1 MNIRDEPTRSDI
13 GGHPL
18 VVTAVVGFVGWLVLA
33 ACALALGALV
43 THFVVGHSLGHGDL
57 DVARWFA
64 HRRTDTWNSISHV
77 GSYFAETIT
86 VLVVLAVALVVLAIK
101 RAWPQAGLL
110 VIAMAAEAGMYV
122 VATYFVS
129 RDRPAVPRLE
139 QLIVSDS
146 FPSGHSAAAMALYG
160 SLCIVV
166 WSLTRHRVWRA
177 VFMALA
183 IVGPIIVATSRVY
196 RGMHN
201 VTDVISGVL
210 LGGGCIVVAYV
221 AVRAGVATAERR
233 AELRGEKEEGEET
246 EERAAAPSSLRI
258 VEGVSR

>member
-1 MNIRDEPTRSDI
+1 M
-13 GGHPL
+13 
-18 VVTAVVGFVGWLVLA
+18 TAVVGFVGWLVLV
-33 ACALALGALV
+33 ACALALGAVV
-43 THFVVGHSLGHGDL
+43 THFVVGHSLGHGDH

-64 HRRTDTWNSISHV
+64 DHRTDTWNSVSHV
-77 GSYFAETIT
+77 GSYFAETVT
-86 VLVVLAVALVVLAIK
+86 VLIVLAVALLVLAIR

-110 VIAMAAEAGMYV
+110 VIAMAAEGGMYV

-129 RDRPAVPRLE
+129 RNRPAVPRLE

-166 WSLTRHRVWRA
+166 WSLTRSRVWRA
-177 VFMALA
+177 VFLALA
-183 IVGPIIVATSRVY
+183 IVAPIIVATSRVY

-210 LGGGCIVVAYV
+210 LGAGCIAVAFV
-221 AVRAGVATAERR
+221 AVRAGLATAERR
-233 AELRGEKEEGEET
+233 AESRSEEMGQM
-246 EERAAAPSSLRI
+246 EEREAALPSSRF

>member
-1 MNIRDEPTRSDI
+1 MAIRDEPTRSDI

-18 VVTAVVGFVGWLVLA
+18 VVTAVVGFVGWLVLV
-33 ACALALGALV
+33 ACALALGAVV

-64 HRRTDTWNSISHV
+64 DRRTDTWNSVSHV
-77 GSYFAETIT
+77 GSYFAETVT
-86 VLVVLAVALVVLAIK
+86 VFIVLAVALLVLAIR

-110 VIAMAAEAGMYV
+110 VIAMAAEGGMYV

-129 RDRPAVPRLE
+129 RNRPAVPRLE

-166 WSLTRHRVWRA
+166 WSLTRSRAWRA
-177 VFMALA
+177 VFLALA
-183 IVGPIIVATSRVY
+183 IVAPIIVATSRVY

-210 LGGGCIVVAYV
+210 LGAGCIAVAFV
-221 AVRAGVATAERR
+221 AVRAGLATAERR
-233 AELRGEKEEGEET
+233 AESRSQMGQREEHE
-246 EERAAAPSSLRI
+246 AALPSSRF